1 MADNATSLVTAMRE
15 RVQQGDVAGARKG
28 WELVRDDGTLVFASK
43 MAVLRE
49 CADFLQLDVEAEK
62 RVCTEAL
69 RRVRAD
75 LTGGNNLMMTNDAFQ
90 YSGEHGWS
98 NWQTERIG
106 WSFCDLY
113 TDETGE
119 KSGVL
124 FFEKEGHGT
133 AISEHANE
141 LSDMMFNGWR
151 RLMVKT
157 VGDNEL
163 RKFKAKFTW
172 FKFGGFIC
180 ICTNEQKN
188 K

>member
-43 MAVLRE
+43 IAVLRE

-69 RRVRAD
+69 RRARAD
-75 LTGGNNLMMTNDAFQ
+75 LTGGNKLMMTNDAFQ
-90 YSGEHGWS
+90 YNGEHGWR

-106 WSFCDLY
+106 WSFCELY

-157 VGDNEL
+157 VGDDEL

-180 ICTNEQKN
+180 ICTNEQK